1 MAPKQCGEEQKKI
14 AVERQRAALAGN
26 GRRKLCGWDG
36 NSVIAEKCRWPR
48 RLVSWLFNRGSNE
61 KDKGWKDGLCF
72 GDATSLTDCDWLQR
86 QLKSVKI
93 KEAILTDSDWLRL
106 TSTAVDRLWLLRL
119 LLNALTFCLRLRLT
133 AFDKLDWLIS
143 SHDFNCLQLLD
154 RIRLL
159 FYTFYFRW
167 LILTEFDRI
176 QLTSFDFIRVWSPS
190 TAFICFWLL

>member
-14 AVERQRAALAGN
+14 ADERQRAALAGN

-48 RLVSWLFNRGSNE
+48 RLVSWLLNRGSNE
-61 KDKGWKDGLCF
+61 KDKGLCF

-93 KEAILTDSDWLRL
+93 KEAILTDSGWLRL

-133 AFDKLDWLIS
+133 AFDKLDWLIPW
-143 SHDFNCLQLLD
+143 LQLPPTF
-154 RIRLL
+154 RLN
-159 FYTFYFRW
+159 W
-167 LILTEFDRI
+167 
-176 QLTSFDFIRVWSPS
+176 
-190 TAFICFWLL
+190 TAFLYFLLPLTDFDGIW